1 MRSGFKRV
9 GIAVSVLAVGA
20 FGYQV
25 GRVDE
30 TQGIQRTLVP
40 ALYAADA
47 NTFIG
52 LDAGTMLPQERQ
64 VVSRTGTV
72 QDRDVY
78 YPGTEALEPD
88 EMRVTACG
96 TGMPNAR
103 PKQAAACWL
112 VELGN
117 GDKFLFDIGTG
128 SAERIS
134 ALKIPYDYLDKVFIG
149 HLHSDHF
156 GDLDALWVGGVVGN
170 RVTPLKVWGPS
181 SETHEYGTAYALEH
195 LEESLKWDVD
205 TRFGN
210 TDARGLFLEVTEF
223 DYRGIN
229 EIIYQENGVTIRTI
243 PAIHIYDGPVSF
255 ILEWNGLKF
264 AYSSDT
270 FPNKWWMEY
279 TKGVDLAIHE
289 AFITP
294 EALVE
299 KQNFTP
305 QAALNVG
312 TQVHTSP
319 AQFGKVMAEVQPRMA
334 VAYHFFNDWDTSPA
348 VLRDIRRTYS
358 GPLALA
364 VDFMVFNVTRDDIKV
379 RMAVVDEDIWPMP
392 SALGNVPPDVSLQRT
407 QFSDMMLEGRVVHLD
422 ILEEIYAEI
431 NEMYG
436 TNIPVPDGR

>member
-1 MRSGFKRV
+1 MRMRSVILMGVIILMFAFAAYELGRTDQDRGV
-9 GIAVSVLAVGA
+9 DRLAV
-20 FGYQV
+20 Q
-25 GRVDE
+25 
-30 TQGIQRTLVP
+30 T
-40 ALYAADA
+40 LYAADQ

-52 LDAGTMLPQERQ
+52 LEAGSRLPQERQ
-64 VVSRTGTV
+64 VAPRTGTV
-72 QDRDVY
+72 EDRDVY
-78 YPGTEALEPD
+78 YPGTEALAPD
-88 EMRVTACG
+88 EMRVIACG

-156 GDLDALWVGGVVGN
+156 GDLDALWIGGVVGN
-170 RVTPLKVWGPS
+170 RVTPLRVWGPS
-181 SETHEYGTAYALEH
+181 SETPEYGTAYALEH

-210 TDARGLFLEVTEF
+210 TDARGLFMEVTEF

-255 ILEWNGLKF
+255 ILEWNGLTF

-279 TKGVDLAIHE
+279 TKGADIAIHE

-299 KQNFTP
+299 KQKFTP

-319 AQFGKVMAEVQPRMA
+319 AQFGKVMAETQPRLA
-334 VAYHFFNDWDTSPA
+334 VAYHFFNDWDTSPQ
-348 VLRDIRRTYS
+348 VIRDIRRSYD
-358 GPLALA
+358 GLLALA
-364 VDFMVFNVTRDDIKV
+364 TDYMVFNVTKDDINV
-379 RMAVVDEDIWPMP
+379 RMAVWDEDIWPMP
-392 SALGNVPPDVSLQRT
+392 SALGNVPPDPSLQRT
-407 QFSDMMLEGRVVHLD
+407 EFSEMMLGGRVVHRE

-431 NEMYG
+431 NDMYG
-436 TNIPVPDGR
+436 TSVSVPE

>member
-1 MRSGFKRV
+1 MRRAIAIFLTGFLSCV
-9 GIAVSVLAVGA
+9 AAIVLIAAKWPSPTAAV
-20 FGYQV
+20 
-25 GRVDE
+25 
-30 TQGIQRTLVP
+30 P
-40 ALYAADA
+40 
-47 NTFIG
+47 
-52 LDAGTMLPQERQ
+52 
-64 VVSRTGTV
+64 
-72 QDRDVY
+72 DRDVY
-78 YPGTEALEPD
+78 YPGTEALAPD

-134 ALKIPYDYLDKVFIG
+134 AMKIPYDYLDKVFLG

-170 RVTPLKVWGPS
+170 RTVPLKVWGPS
-181 SETHEYGTAYALEH
+181 SEQTKYGTK
-195 LEESLKWDVD
+195 ESLDHMEAMLAWDVD
-205 TRFGN
+205 TRMGN
-210 TDARGLFLEVTEF
+210 TDTRGLFLEVTEF
-223 DYRGIN
+223 DYRASN
-229 EIIYQENGVTIRTI
+229 EVIYQENGVTIRTI

-255 ILEWNGLKF
+255 ILEWNGLKL

-279 TKGVDLAIHE
+279 TKEADLSIHE
-289 AFITP
+289 CFVAP

-312 TQVHTSP
+312 TQIHTSP
-319 AQFGKVMAEVQPRMA
+319 AQFGKVMAATKPRMA
-334 VAYHFFNDWDTSPA
+334 VGYHFFNDFDTVPA
-348 VLRDIRRTYS
+348 VLRDIRMTYD

-364 VDFMVFNVTRDDIKV
+364 TDFMVFNVTKKEVRV
-379 RMAVVDEDIWPMP
+379 RMAAVEEDIWPMP
-392 SALGNVPPDVSLQRT
+392 ATRPLVPPDPKLQRT
-407 QFSDMMLEGRVVHLD
+407 QMSDFIRGGRVVHRDVLQNVYD
-422 ILEEIYAEI
+422 FI
-431 NEMYG
+431 NEKFG
-436 TNIPVPDGR
+436 SDEKVPQ

>member
-1 MRSGFKRV
+1 MRKYKTVAV
-9 GIAVSVLAVGA
+9 GLAVLAIA
-20 FGYQV
+20 FAAYEL
-25 GRVDE
+25 GRADVQAGVE
-30 TQGIQRTLVP
+30 RTIVP
-40 ALYAADA
+40 TLYAADA
-47 NTFIG
+47 RTFIG
-52 LDAGTMLPQERQ
+52 LEAGTVLPQERE
-64 VVSRTGTV
+64 VVSSTGTI
-72 QDRDVY
+72 QERDVY
-78 YPGTEALEPD
+78 YPGTEALAAD

-117 GDKFLFDIGTG
+117 GDKFIFDIGTG

-170 RVTPLKVWGPS
+170 RVTPLRVWGPS
-181 SETHEYGTAYALEH
+181 SETPEYGTAYALEH

-210 TDARGLFLEVTEF
+210 TDTRGLFLEVTEF
-223 DYRGIN
+223 DYRAIN
-229 EIIYQENGVTIRTI
+229 EVIYQENGVTIRSI

-270 FPNKWWMEY
+270 YPNKWWIEH
-279 TKGVDLAIHE
+279 TKGVDIAIHE

-294 EALVE
+294 QALVE

-305 QAALNVG
+305 AAALNVG

-319 AQFGKVMAEVQPRMA
+319 AQFGKVMAEVNPRMA
-334 VAYHFFNDWDTSPA
+334 VAYHFFNDWDTSPD
-348 VLRDIRRTYS
+348 VMRDIRRAYA

-364 VDFMVFNVTRDDIKV
+364 IDYMVFNVTRDDIKV

-392 SALGNVPPDVSLQRT
+392 SALGNVPPDPSLLRT
-407 QFSDMMLEGRVVHLD
+407 QFSEMMLGGRVVHTD

-436 TNIPVPDGR
+436 TNIPVPK

>member
-1 MRSGFKRV
+1 MKTF
-9 GIAVSVLAVGA
+9 GIAVLLGFVTLAVGLFSTQ
-20 FGYQV
+20 FGGAASWITVSEDAHAQ
-25 GRVDE
+25 E
-30 TQGIQRTLVP
+30 P
-40 ALYAADA
+40 ATFSPVRAVA
-47 NTFIG
+47 N
-52 LDAGTMLPQERQ
+52 
-64 VVSRTGTV
+64 
-72 QDRDVY
+72 RDVY
-78 YPGTEALEPD
+78 YPGTEDLAPD

-134 ALKIPYDYLDKVFIG
+134 ALKIPYNYLDKVFLG

-156 GDLDALWVGGVVGN
+156 GDLDALWVGGVVAN
-170 RVTPLKVWGPS
+170 RVVPLKVWGPNS
-181 SETHEYGTAYALEH
+181 TEAKYGTKAALEH
-195 LEESLKWDVD
+195 MEAMLAWDVD

-210 TDARGLFLEVTEF
+210 TDTRGFFLEVTEF
-223 DYRGIN
+223 EYKAVN
-229 EIIYQENGVTIRTI
+229 QVIYQDNGVTIRSL

-270 FPNKWWMEY
+270 FPNKWWLEH
-279 TKGVDLAIHE
+279 TKGVDVSIHE

-305 QAALNVG
+305 EAALNVG
-312 TQVHTSP
+312 TQIHTSP
-319 AQFGKVMAEVQPRMA
+319 AQFGKVMAETKPRMA
-334 VAYHFFNDWDTSPA
+334 VAYHFFNDFDTAPG
-348 VLRDIRRTYS
+348 VLRDIRRTYD

-364 VDFMVFNVTRDDIKV
+364 TDYMVFNVTQDDIKV
-379 RMAVVDEDIWPMP
+379 RMAVVDEDIWPPP
-392 SALGNVPPDVSLQRT
+392 STIPLVPPDPALQRT
-407 QFSDMMLEGRVVHLD
+407 EMTAFTRDGRVVHRD
-422 ILEEIYAEI
+422 VLEEIYAEI
-431 NEMYG
+431 NERFG
-436 TNIPVPDGR
+436 SNAQVP